1 MRNRVNTI
9 LSFKRR
15 ERSFTIVKVS
25 QASHNL
31 SLSLPPSFSLD
42 LFRFNIV
49 SNGRYKY
56 IYIHIGSWY
65 INLTPSSAAVAATRA
80 IDACT

>member
-31 SLSLPPSFSLD
+31 SLSFPPSFSLD

-49 SNGRYKY
+49 SNDRYKY
-56 IYIHIGSWY
+56 I
-65 INLTPSSAAVAATRA
+65 
-80 IDACT
+80 